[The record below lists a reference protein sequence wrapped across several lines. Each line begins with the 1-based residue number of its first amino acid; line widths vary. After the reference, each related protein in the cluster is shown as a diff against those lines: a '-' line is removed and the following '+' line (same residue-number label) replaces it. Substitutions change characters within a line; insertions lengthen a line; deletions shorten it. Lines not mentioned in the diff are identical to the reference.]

1 MRGRRRGLKTEG
13 EGLINILP
21 LNRGGLLECGGG
33 GGLNRGFTVFYCR
46 RLNLLMIIGSCYPSD
61 KNLSSG

>member
-33 GGLNRGFTVFYCR
+33 GGLIEDLQYFIVG
-46 RLNLLMIIGSCYPSD
+46 G
-61 KNLSSG
+61 